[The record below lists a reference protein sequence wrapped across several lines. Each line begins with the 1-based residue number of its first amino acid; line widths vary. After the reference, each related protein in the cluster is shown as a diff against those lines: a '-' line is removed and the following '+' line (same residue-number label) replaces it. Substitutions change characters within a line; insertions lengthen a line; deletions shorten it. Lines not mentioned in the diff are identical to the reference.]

1 MSRVVD
7 NRKLTAQ
14 QNYLLQ
20 RIPSSYQLNGHKPTP
35 ETAELKRARK
45 LIERWDKTEALRE
58 CKAKK
63 RNEALITKAREAVY
77 FSTPEKALRI
87 VQQCEKLLK
96 GCPVG

>member
-1 MSRVVD
+1 MKVTDSK
-7 NRKLTAQ
+7 KLTPQ

-20 RIPSSYQLNGHKPTP
+20 RIPRSFDMNGDTPVP
-35 ETAELKRARK
+35 ETAEVKRARK
-45 LIERWDKTEALRE
+45 VIERWDKAEALRA
-58 CKAKK
+58 CRAKK

-96 GCPVG
+96 GCPV